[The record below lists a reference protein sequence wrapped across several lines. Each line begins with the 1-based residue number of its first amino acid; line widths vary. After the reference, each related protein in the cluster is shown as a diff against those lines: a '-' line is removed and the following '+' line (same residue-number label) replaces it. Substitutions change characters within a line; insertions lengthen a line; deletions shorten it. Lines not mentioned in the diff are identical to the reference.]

1 ENVKHLLFEGQVAP
15 NWIEKS
21 ARFWYRNDTPTGKDF
36 ILVDAAQNTRGPAFD
51 QEKLA
56 ASLSRQA
63 GRQHQARALPFD
75 RITISED
82 GRTLQFDVERTR
94 WSCDLST
101 YECKPGKE
109 EPGRGPS
116 QREGQAGRGRR
127 PDAPSPDG
135 KLTAF
140 VRDHNLYVRVAAT
153 GEEIRLSRD
162 GERFY
167 DYATPLPSP
176 ALMIAQGREDV
187 IQPAAVFWS
196 PDSKKLVS
204 YVMDQ
209 RNFPRLTMM

>member
-1 ENVKHLLFEGQVAP
+1 MAKNQCRIMAFVLLALPPMAVYAQGTREDYRRAERFLAENVKHLLFEGQVAP

-63 GRQHQARALPFD
+63 GKQHQARALPFD

-109 EPGRGPS
+109 EPGRGPG

-127 PDAPSPDG
+127 PDASSPDG
-135 KLTAF
+135 KFTAF
-140 VRDHNLYVRVAAT
+140 VRDHNLYVREA
-153 GEEIRLSRD
+153 
-162 GERFY
+162 
-167 DYATPLPSP
+167 
-176 ALMIAQGREDV
+176 
-187 IQPAAVFWS
+187 
-196 PDSKKLVS
+196 
-204 YVMDQ
+204 
-209 RNFPRLTMM
+209 